1 MLHPQAVYAKEVYR
15 VYSNSVYVCRMYLCT
30 LLEHVYQCVAWSR
43 GGRAHARR
51 TARPDASVSSRL
63 VSSRPPCDEY
73 TAERRISELMAL
85 QSSDIIRHT

>member
-1 MLHPQAVYAKEVYR
+1 MSTHDSVVRMLHPQAVYAKEVYR

-51 TARPDASVSSRL
+51 TARPDASRVVASCL
-63 VSSRPPCDEY
+63 VPP
-73 TAERRISELMAL
+73 AM
-85 QSSDIIRHT
+85 